1 MTNHM
6 ETETPGRSFESLDW
20 YREAVGSNRIAA
32 WSPARLGAWFRGAE
46 FLIAHISVFAVGIV
60 ALIIVNFLRSP
71 TDLWVDRVGAAWA
84 LLIIIHGAALALI
97 RAIEFLEK
105 EESEEVQAVPHPEW
119 RQAPASWPQT
129 VTMIPRDG
137 ADPQGASSFPAP
149 NPQRPA
155 PAPLQQPARPAGGDQ
170 PEPLPPGWSA
180 WGQPVEPSPQ
190 PDEPKASWK
199 EAATWLARG
208 GGRRQAA
215 QADRPR
221 SDPPASNG
229 SSSR

>member
-6 ETETPGRSFESLDW
+6 ETETPGRSFEPLDW
-20 YREAVGSNRIAA
+20 YREAVGSNRMAA
-32 WSPARLGAWFRGAE
+32 WSPARLGEWLKGAE

-60 ALIIVNFLRSP
+60 ALIVINLLRSP
-71 TDLWVDRVGAAWA
+71 TELWVDRVGAAWA
-84 LLIIIHGAALALI
+84 LLLIIHGAAVALI

-105 EESEEVQAVPHPEW
+105 EDSEALQAVPNPEW
-119 RQAPASWPQT
+119 RQAPASWPRT
-129 VTMIPRDG
+129 VTMVPPDG
-137 ADPQGASSFPAP
+137 ADPQGATPFPAP
-149 NPQRPA
+149 NAQRPA
-155 PAPLQQPARPAGGDQ
+155 PASPQRLARPADGNQ
-170 PEPLPPGWSA
+170 PQPLPPGWSA
-180 WGQPVEPSPQ
+180 WGQSVEQPPQ

-199 EAATWLARG
+199 EAATWLTSG

-215 QADRPR
+215 QADRPH